1 MLIEINVTGTQMNQ
15 MKAMIDLKLNK
26 ETLQTLQLGH
36 IRE

>member
-15 MKAMIDLKLNK
+15 MKSMIDLKLTK